1 MEQNLNTETELENQ
15 QQQMQQPE
23 GTGNAINFATIFTAV
38 VLNWKWFVLSIV
50 ICLGL
55 AAVYLRYATPIYQV
69 SAKLLIKDNDQ
80 NSPNSA
86 NKNAMLNSATLGLIS
101 NSNGFD
107 NEMEILTSHSLALQV
122 VKDMKIYVDY
132 YFVGKVKDE
141 LLYRQQPIN
150 VDMDEAH
157 LNKLNMPVQLK
168 ITREDNNYK
177 ISGTC
182 YVPVDKLASKGPF
195 KFERTVQSIP
205 STIYTRVG
213 AIQLTQSPYAVMKD
227 GESIKVFIY
236 SPQMAANKYVEE
248 LSATQTSKTTTI
260 AQLTLNDE
268 DPQRALDY
276 VQRLSVCYN
285 QQANVDKNEIA
296 RRTEQFINGRLE
308 KINAE
313 LGNTEGQLESYKR
326 RNNVVE
332 LKTNATGAYTNAT
345 EYQQKL
351 SEANTQV
358 ALISEMQIYMNNPK
372 NHFQPLPSNVGLD
385 DQASTALISNYNE
398 LLQKRSLLLQ
408 SASENSP
415 SVIPLT
421 SQISEMERAIR
432 RALVQARKNLE
443 IQRNALAVEY
453 GKYQGQVG
461 ETPEQ
466 ERMLTQIGRQQ
477 EVKSGL
483 YLMLLQKREENSISL
498 AATAD
503 KGKLID
509 GPSLGKK
516 VSPKSS
522 IILLVALM
530 LALAIPSLILFL
542 LEFFRYKIEGHE
554 DVAKLTTLPIIADI
568 AVSSETAKTKG
579 EIVVHENM
587 NNQMEE
593 IFRSMR
599 TNIQFMLEKDEK
611 VIMFTSS
618 TSGEGKTFVASNLAM
633 SFALLGKRVL
643 LVGLDIRKPRLANLF
658 EIDDL
663 VHGITNLLVKE
674 SPTWEDV
681 EKQLLPSGVN
691 KNLTLLMAGP
701 TPPNPAELVTR
712 KSLGITFDLLRQH
725 FDYIIVDTAPVGL
738 VTDTLQ
744 IAKVCDTTVYVCR
757 ADYTPKESF
766 EMINGLAFSKKMP
779 KMSIVVNGIDMS
791 KKKNGYY
798 YGYGKY
804 GKYGRY
810 ARNLRSSTYGS
821 YGSYGHYGHYGSYGS
836 YGHYGHYGSY
846 GSYGNYGNYGSYGD
860 YKDSH
865 YSNEKDDSIK
875 Q

>member
-213 AIQLTQSPYAVMKD
+213 VIQLTQSPYAVMKD

-579 EIVVHENM
+579 EIVVHENK

-658 EIDDL
+658 EIDDF

-757 ADYTPKESF
+757 ADYTPKENF

-810 ARNLRSSTYGS
+810 ARNLRSSAYGS
-821 YGSYGHYGHYGSYGS
+821 YGSYGS